1 MNALTQHYIR
11 KAALEVK
18 AHNPAA
24 DVYVPEEPE
33 WKDVVDAKTLSL
45 LSECSSE
52 STAELYADVFEVLG
66 QRRSEIIF
74 RAADAWAAINR
85 GWQHDANEARKD
97 ELAALGADVL
107 RMVTED
113 LRKFAEF
120 ELEREK

>member
-18 AHNPAA
+18 AHNPMSN
-24 DVYVPEEPE
+24 VYVPEEPE

-45 LSECSSE
+45 LYECSSE
-52 STAELYADVFEVLG
+52 STAELYADVFEVLD

-85 GWQHDANEARKD
+85 RWQHDAKEARKD
-97 ELAALGADVL
+97 ELAALGAEVL